1 MKDLFVD
8 GAVNKGRS
16 REKVSKLFDDME
28 EFSRYSFCLAHA
40 ISYSHL
46 TYYTAYLKTHYPS
59 EFFAACISLE
69 EDADKKAKYI
79 NDARANG
86 LKVLPPDINLSYND
100 FSISKNGDILF
111 GFNGI
116 KGLGPAVINKILS
129 CRPFNSFSDFLIK
142 SIIAKGINKKSIEA
156 LIYTGA
162 LNCFGL
168 SHISMIRSFEKFILD
183 FTNNGKLKEFSEDYI
198 ASFIKKEGEYFTQN
212 ANDEYSIFNILQK
225 EKELIGVYIS
235 GDPFDIIASLVSED
249 FYPVSQLEE
258 RLIAYPNSKCNEY
271 VLCEIVKI
279 KKHQLKNGTTM
290 AFADCKD
297 HLGFTFSLTFFADK
311 WTKFSSFCDEGSYVL
326 AYCSFTNGDRGFSA
340 VILNCID
347 LSEKI
352 KNSNY
357 TANRSISSISFYI
370 QGTPSTARSKTIYNK
385 LSSYLIENGNS
396 SIDIY
401 FDINN
406 LIFYFKT
413 IKTSNIDIDLIRDL
427 NKIPD
432 TYVSLLSKN

>member
-1 MKDLFVD
+1 M
-8 GAVNKGRS
+8 
-16 REKVSKLFDDME
+16 
-28 EFSRYSFCLAHA
+28 
-40 ISYSHL
+40 

-156 LIYTGA
+156 LIY
-162 LNCFGL
+162 
-168 SHISMIRSFEKFILD
+168 
-183 FTNNGKLKEFSEDYI
+183 SEDYI

-396 SIDIY
+396 SIDVY